1 MNNEHIKK
9 TIPQLIP
16 DIEKQLQ
23 ICQSALDELG
33 QPRVTTAEQSH
44 CMVELASKFET
55 LAWDALNGNYHNL
68 PDDPAAKVRKIVQE
82 SLDNFKEIMTE
93 DYKIFL
99 GDSGSN
105 LLISENERTWR
116 GSILADDTLNEIHR
130 VILDNRG
137 TEFPDEVNSNVM
149 KVLWK
154 ERTTNWMEISTAL
167 VHKLVKSIGKSIET
181 LFNVATKDSELRSNT
196 KKWLAEFLY
205 SSQDEAMEEL
215 NKILSDESNGFL
227 WTLVPEY
234 SLLVGTLYQE
244 GIEAMV
250 QCLKE
255 LVDEED
261 DEEEPGARNWEEE
274 LKLWLSANKDIDSL
288 LTTYVRLNAYYR
300 VAMARFID
308 NVGLQVVERHLL
320 GKSSPLRIFN
330 PVYVNKMAEENP
342 DLLKSIAGEN
352 EAKATLRAEKIRER
366 TSLKEALLKAQ
377 RYGFS

>member
-16 DIEKQLQ
+16 EIEQQLGN
-23 ICQSALDELG
+23 CQSALDELG

-55 LAWDALNGNYHNL
+55 LARDALNGNYHNL
-68 PDDPAAKVRKIVQE
+68 PDEPAAKVRKIVQE
-82 SLDNFKEIMTE
+82 SMENFKEIMTE
-93 DYKIFL
+93 DYKIL
-99 GDSGSN
+99 LVDPGSN
-105 LLISENERTWR
+105 ILTSDDERAWR
-116 GSILADDTLNEIHR
+116 GSILADETLNKIHR

-154 ERTTNWMEISTAL
+154 ESTTNWMEISTAL
-167 VHKLVKSIGKSIET
+167 VHKLVNSIGKSMEA

-196 KKWLAEFLY
+196 KKWLAKFLY

-215 NKILSDESNGFL
+215 NKIFSDESNGFL

-255 LVDEED
+255 LAEEEE
-261 DEEEPGARNWEEE
+261 DEEEPGAGHWEEK
-274 LKLWLSANKDIDSL
+274 LKLWLSTNKDTDSL
-288 LTTYVRLNAYYR
+288 LMAYVRLNAYYR
-300 VAMARFID
+300 IAMARFID

-330 PVYVNKMAEENP
+330 PVYVNKMTEENP

-352 EAKATLRAEKIRER
+352 EAKATLRAEKIREK
-366 TSLKEALLKAQ
+366 TSLKEALFEAQ

>member
-16 DIEKQLQ
+16 EIEQQLGN
-23 ICQSALDELG
+23 CQSALDELG

-44 CMVELASKFET
+44 YMVELASKFET
-55 LAWDALNGNYHNL
+55 LARDALDGNYHNL

-82 SLDNFKEIMTE
+82 SLDNFKEIMIE
-93 DYKIFL
+93 DYKILL
-99 GDSGSN
+99 GDPESN
-105 LLISENERTWR
+105 LLTSENERTWR
-116 GSILADDTLNEIHR
+116 GSILADETLNKIHR

-154 ERTTNWMEISTAL
+154 ESTTNWMEVSTAL
-167 VHKLVKSIGKSIET
+167 VHKLVKSIGKSIEA

-196 KKWLAEFLY
+196 KKWLAKFLY

-215 NKILSDESNGFL
+215 NKIFSDESNGFL

-255 LVDEED
+255 LAEEEEDEEG
-261 DEEEPGARNWEEE
+261 PGARNWEEE
-274 LKLWLSANKDIDSL
+274 LKLWLSTNKDIDSL
-288 LTTYVRLNAYYR
+288 LMTYVRLNAYYR

-320 GKSSPLRIFN
+320 GKSSSLRIFN

-352 EAKATLRAEKIRER
+352 EAKATLRAEKIREK
-366 TSLKEALLKAQ
+366 TSLKEALFEAQ
-377 RYGFS
+377 RYEFS